1 MDETTELELGQLE
14 AAPPVGDQTTERALS
29 EACASMVRLG
39 VEVEKVATLALE
51 TVLNLTD
58 FERGVVLVADS
69 ELQDDPSGLLT
80 TLAALHWRG
89 VPESRRLSQLA
100 NPEFAVSR
108 SVVARALGAGRWIT
122 VKDSMLEPGAAGEVN
137 QRAVFCYP
145 FDLTAQE
152 KGVLY
157 LDRAWG
163 RGELEQQELELVTT
177 LATRCLHIVG
187 RSYAFREL
195 NSLRCQVDTTE
206 ASETEAEEVAVGK
219 AMVERYHGLVS
230 RDEKLRKVFQV
241 VEKVK
246 DNDLNICIVGESGTG
261 KELVARAVHEAGARS
276 EKMFVGENCGAI
288 SETLLESELF
298 GHVKGAF
305 TGADNDRK
313 GLFELAD
320 GGTLFLDEIGDMSE
334 SMQRKLLRVL
344 EEGEIRP
351 IGSKETIKVDVRVV
365 AASNRDL
372 KVLVQ
377 KGEFRTDLY
386 YRMNVITLELP
397 PLRERPG
404 DIPLLLEEFTAEICK
419 DEGISKRF
427 SESALKALQ
436 QYTWPGN
443 VRELR
448 NVVRRVLIT
457 SPRRI
462 VARKEVAE
470 YLESNGPVAHSGKCI
485 ERDGTQIVLRIPA
498 RESFNEIIDECER
511 VVLEHALEASAW
523 NKSKVTKVL
532 KIPRQSLYNK
542 IAKYDLQRSWDEPV
556 SHEA

>member
-1 MDETTELELGQLE
+1 MDETTELKLGQLE
-14 AAPPVGDQTTERALS
+14 ASPPVGDQTTERALS
-29 EACASMVRLG
+29 TACASMLRLG
-39 VEVEKVATLALE
+39 VDVEKVAALALE
-51 TVLNLTD
+51 TALKLTD
-58 FERGVVLVADS
+58 FERGVVLVVDS
-69 ELQDDPSGLLT
+69 ESEEDPSSSLT
-80 TLAALHWRG
+80 TLAALQWHG
-89 VPESRRLSQLA
+89 ASESRRLTHPA

-108 SVVARALGAGRWIT
+108 SVVARALGAGRWIA

-137 QRAVFCYP
+137 QRAVLCYP
-145 FDLTAQE
+145 FELTAQE

-163 RGELEQQELELVTT
+163 RGELEQQELELVRT

-195 NSLRCQVDTTE
+195 NDLRGHDDPTE
-206 ASETEAEEVAVGK
+206 AGDMDGEEVVARK
-219 AMVERYHGLVS
+219 AGADRYYGLVG
-230 RDEKLRKVFQV
+230 RDEKLWKIFQV

-261 KELVARAVHEAGARS
+261 KELLARAIHAAGKRS

-305 TGADNDRK
+305 TGADDNRK

-334 SMQRKLLRVL
+334 GMQRKLLRVL

-372 KVLVQ
+372 KSLVQ

-404 DIPLLLEEFTAEICK
+404 DIPLLLEAFTSEICTE
-419 DEGISKRF
+419 EGMTKRF

-470 YLESNGPVAHSGKCI
+470 YLESKGPVAHSGKCI

-498 RESFNEIIDECER
+498 RESFNEIVDECER
-511 VVLEHALEASAW
+511 VVLEHALEACAW

-542 IAKYDLQRSWDEPV
+542 IAKYDLQRNWDE
-556 SHEA
+556 HR